1 MGSNAVSVVTDIDDD
16 RLSIPLSLPNAL
28 IEEVPRPALR
38 VEPSSTSTQS
48 HLQSPNPSHCMAPSP
63 SSYSDISDTSRLSS
77 APSSPALRT
86 PRTSI
91 GVAEAGDSDLIATP
105 TTVQATL
112 TNSLYDAPQIR
123 RRGSSTSFVH
133 PHIDSTSPSS
143 PYRLDSQSGTE
154 VVNDVNARAQASL
167 EFTPKSEPAAPTQLQ
182 SQQLQ
187 ESEQRGDEQ
196 DVESKP
202 LDLVPSSSLQSLS
215 MRHALSQSSSVSRV
229 DPDTD
234 GATKH
239 KSILHRRD
247 SEVSLI
253 PNSAITLPLTHTDTR
268 SPPQKTASRPRPLR
282 LSSAIPRPIPK
293 SRSWRPALWIL
304 AYFFFNM
311 GLTLYNKAILV
322 HFPYPYTMTALHTFC
337 GTIGCIWA
345 RRAGYYTP
353 AHLTSRQK
361 FTLALFSILYTLNIA
376 VSNLS
381 LRLVTVPFHQVV
393 RGSAPMFTILVAW
406 LLRSKTRKDG
416 IEGQKTIF
424 GVERRKLISLI
435 PVVAGVGLA
444 TYGDYSFTVWG
455 LILTLIGTFLA
466 ALKTVLTSILQTAPA
481 TSRGLD
487 TPLPSHRSSMS
498 FSEDIFIPKSAA
510 ALSSHVA
517 FLDAKRGVGDSLK
530 RSSLSTEV
538 KHDFVAETGAGRL
551 LGRLRSLGRAFRNR
565 TGIHVFFSSTLS
577 PSSPSTSSSARGS
590 NSFLSSSSLPPP
602 SASSPNFFT
611 KRFDLDFGVGDSM
624 SPTTSSQDQD
634 NHGVLQSMRIIKLHP
649 LDLLARMSPLACVQ
663 CLLYSVLTGEA
674 GKIYAHGVGG
684 GAGVGWNNGGWGMS
698 LMVLGLN
705 GVIAFMLN
713 VVSLTANQMNG
724 PLTMTVAANVK
735 QVLTILL
742 AMSVFKLPV
751 GLTNSAGI
759 TLTLA
764 GGAWYGSLEYQSKRD
779 RMRSTRL

>member
-1 MGSNAVSVVTDIDDD
+1 MMGSNAVSVVTDIDDD

-215 MRHALSQSSSVSRV
+215 MRHALSQSSSARFRGLPHTKLGHHASSNTHRHPITTAENRLETPSAPSLVRDPPPHTEKPVMETGLMDPRILLLQYGPDSLQQSNLGAFPVSIYY
-229 DPDTD
+229 D
-234 GATKH
+234 GIAY
-239 KSILHRRD
+239 ILWDHW
-247 SEVSLI
+247 V
-253 PNSAITLPLTHTDTR
+253 HMG
-268 SPPQKTASRPRPLR
+268 QKGWV
-282 LSSAIPRPIPK
+282 LS
-293 SRSWRPALWIL
+293 
-304 AYFFFNM
+304 
-311 GLTLYNKAILV
+311 
-322 HFPYPYTMTALHTFC
+322 
-337 GTIGCIWA
+337 
-345 RRAGYYTP
+345 
-353 AHLTSRQK
+353 HLTSRQK

-674 GKIYAHGVGG
+674 RKIYAHGVGG